1 MGDAMDEP
9 VDLILNL
16 TPTGMI
22 PTKAM
27 TPHVPVSV
35 SEIVEEVH
43 RCAEI
48 GITMVHLH
56 ARDDQERPTHK
67 ADVYGRIVEGIRR
80 HTPELVLCVS
90 LSGRTVQE
98 LALRAEPLGL
108 EGPLKPDMGS
118 LTLSSMN
125 FPGQASL
132 NPPDVVRGLAEEML
146 RRRIVPELEIFDLGM
161 ANYAKYLLSKGL
173 LEPPLYANIFL
184 GNIAGAQLDL
194 AHAGLML
201 RDLPAGTLWSMAGLG
216 DAQLPA
222 NLLGIAMGGG
232 VRVGLEDAI
241 HMDASRRSLATN
253 AALVERIHAL
263 AAKAGRRVMSPGEL
277 RRRLS
282 MNPGMGDV
290 VR

>member
-1 MGDAMDEP
+1 MAEP
-9 VDLILNL
+9 MDLILNL

-35 SEIVEEVH
+35 SEIVEDVH

-80 HTPELVLCVS
+80 HSPELVLCVS

-98 LALRAEPLGL
+98 LALRAEPLCL

-173 LEPPLYANIFL
+173 LEPPLYANVFL

-201 RDLPAGTLWSMAGLG
+201 RDLPSGTLWSMAGLG
-216 DAQLPA
+216 DVQLPA

-241 HMDASRRSLATN
+241 HMDASRRILATN

-263 AAKAGRRVMSPGEL
+263 ASRAGRKVMSPGEL

-282 MNPGMGDV
+282 MNPGSGEV
-290 VR
+290 GR